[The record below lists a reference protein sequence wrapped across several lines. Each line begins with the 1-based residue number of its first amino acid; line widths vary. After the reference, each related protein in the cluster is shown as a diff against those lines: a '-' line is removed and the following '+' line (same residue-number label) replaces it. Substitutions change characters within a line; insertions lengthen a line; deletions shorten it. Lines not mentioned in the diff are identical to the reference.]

1 MRYPVLL
8 HGFTGSSSAW
18 DSQLVDGLCSAG
30 HAPVLVDLPGHGR
43 NAGRTD
49 AASFTLEATLASIVA
64 VGAWPADV
72 IGYSLGGRIA
82 LHFAATFPGRIRRL
96 VLESASPGL
105 DDDAEREARSLGDE
119 SLADSLVEGGIEM
132 FVDRWESLPL
142 FETQK
147 RLDPE
152 LRHRQRERR
161 LGNDAASLAA
171 ALRGLGAGTLPHL
184 WDRLP
189 EVRARTLLLAGESDV
204 KFVDLARRMADRM
217 PEACV
222 VVVPDSG
229 HAVHLERPDAWLDA
243 VTSFLAAK

>member
-8 HGFTGSSSAW
+8 HGFTGSSLAW
-18 DSQLVDGLCSAG
+18 DGRLIDGMCGAG
-30 HAPVLVDLPGHGR
+30 HTPVLVDLPGHGR

-49 AASFTLEATLASIVA
+49 PEFFTLERTLASILA
-64 VGAWPADV
+64 AGEWPADL

-82 LHFAATFPGRIRRL
+82 LHFAANFPRRLRRL

-105 DDDAEREARSLGDE
+105 RDDTERVQRASADA
-119 SLADSLVEGGIEM
+119 SLADRLVEGGIEA
-132 FVDRWESLPL
+132 FVDGWESLTL

-152 LRHRQRERR
+152 LLHRQRERR

-171 ALRGLGAGTLPHL
+171 ALRGLGTGTLPHL

-189 EVRARTLLLAGESDV
+189 ELRTPTLLLAGESDV
-204 KFVDLARRMADRM
+204 KFAGIARRMAERM

-229 HAVHLERPDAWLDA
+229 HAVHLERPDAWLNA
-243 VTSFLAAK
+243 VTHFLATE